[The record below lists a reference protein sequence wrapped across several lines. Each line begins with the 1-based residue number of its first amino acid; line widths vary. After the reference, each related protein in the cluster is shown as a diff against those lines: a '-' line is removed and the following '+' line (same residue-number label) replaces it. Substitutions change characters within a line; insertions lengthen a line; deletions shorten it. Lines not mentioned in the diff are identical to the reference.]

1 MFNEAEL
8 AECDDEQPEPET
20 KKNNKTNKG
29 RKPLSKTIPRH
40 QVHIDLSDDEKEGAI
55 NTFYTKVKE
64 ELDIIPAKVRVLEYL
79 QQKAVAL
86 PQIVW
91 VNFSDS
97 PLLDK
102 DQGHHNESKLQ
113 F

>member
-1 MFNEAEL
+1 MARIEAQ
-8 AECDDEQPEPET
+8 A
-20 KKNNKTNKG
+20 
-29 RKPLSKTIPRH
+29 H
-40 QVHIDLSDDEKEGAI
+40 QYHNVHVFFL
-55 NTFYTKVKE
+55 
-64 ELDIIPAKVRVLEYL
+64 
-79 QQKAVAL
+79 AL